1 MPRRSPDRPAVQPI
15 THCSVEQVS
24 PDPPPWDRRAVLRQ
38 RWNELAY
45 FHWPY
50 EPATVQRLLPPG
62 MRVDTFDGAAW
73 VGLIPFEMRD
83 VQFGRSPPMRRLG
96 TFIEVNV
103 RTYVTD
109 GLGRRSVWFFS
120 LDVPRSAA
128 VAVARSVFGLPYCWA
143 HAEHS
148 VDGDRHRYQ
157 TQRRWPAGEQAG
169 ADIRFRVAARIP
181 DNETC
186 ALDHFLYAR
195 WAMVA
200 QRRQQLSYG
209 RVDHPRWPLHGVDA
223 VEIDQ
228 TLIEAA
234 GLPTP
239 DGTPHA
245 HYSPGVD
252 VRIAWYE
259 KIATLA

>member
-1 MPRRSPDRPAVQPI
+1 MIEPAVQPI
-15 THCSVEQVS
+15 TDRSVEQVS

-38 RWNELAY
+38 RWSELAY

-50 EPATVQRLLPPG
+50 EPVAVQRLLPAG
-62 MRVDTFDGAAW
+62 VRVDTFDGAAW

-83 VQFGRSPPMRRLG
+83 VQFGRMPPMRRLG
-96 TFIEVNV
+96 TFVEVNV

-109 GLGRRSVWFFS
+109 ALGRRAVWFFS
-120 LDVPRSAA
+120 LDVPRAAA
-128 VAVARSVFGLPYCWA
+128 VVMARSVFGLPYCWA
-143 HAEHS
+143 HAEHT

-157 TQRRWPAGEQAG
+157 TQRRWPADQLAG
-169 ADIRFRVAARIP
+169 ADIRFRVAARLA
-181 DNETC
+181 DSET
-186 ALDHFLYAR
+186 AGLDSFLYAR

-200 QRRQQLSYG
+200 HRRQQLSYG
-209 RVDHPRWPLHGVDA
+209 RVDHPRWPLYRVDG

-239 DGTPHA
+239 EGAPHA

-259 KIATLA
+259 KLATVA